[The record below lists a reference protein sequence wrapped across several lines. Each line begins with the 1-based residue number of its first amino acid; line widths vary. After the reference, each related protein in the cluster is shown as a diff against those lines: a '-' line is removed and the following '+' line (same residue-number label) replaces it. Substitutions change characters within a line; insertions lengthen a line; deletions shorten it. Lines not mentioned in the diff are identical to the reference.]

1 MMIFLCEFSPSKDKY
16 GFSFMTL
23 KDYEYSS
30 DKGEQINLKFNVMGL
45 VKGTS
50 ECISLRLEKNYERD
64 NRLDKTLKG
73 MGFKLEAGMDVEE
86 RISQF
91 LTKCKEDYHVYR
103 AKVYKT
109 TKDESG
115 GAWEIDLE
123 SLKLFL

>member
-1 MMIFLCEFSPSKDKY
+1 MMIFLCEFSPSKDKD

-30 DKGEQINLKFNVMGL
+30 YKGEQINLKFNVRGL

-50 ECISLRLEKNYERD
+50 ECVSLRLEKNDERD
-64 NRLDKTLKG
+64 NRLDTTLAS
-73 MGFKLEAGMDVEE
+73 MGFELEAGADVEE

-91 LTKCKEDYHVYR
+91 LTKCKENYHVYR
-103 AKVYKT
+103 AKVFRT